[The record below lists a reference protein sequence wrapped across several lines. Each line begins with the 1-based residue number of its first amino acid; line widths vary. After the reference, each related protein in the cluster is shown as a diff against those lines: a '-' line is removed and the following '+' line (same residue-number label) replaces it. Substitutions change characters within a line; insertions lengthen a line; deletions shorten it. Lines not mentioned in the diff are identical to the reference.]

1 MTIPHPRFQ
10 GIWLPLVSP
19 FQDGKL
25 DEAALRRLVRAYAGR
40 VDGFVLG
47 ATTGEGLALSA
58 DELRLIV
65 QCAAEELESSRAPT
79 PILVG
84 LAGAVTSAV
93 VQSLRTTETWP
104 VDGFLVTCPYYVRPS
119 QEGLRLHFE
128 AIAAGTDKDLLV
140 YNIPYRTGVNL
151 QNDTLLRLAEQR
163 NIVGVKDCCADHAQ
177 TEDLINRK
185 PPGFSVL
192 AGDDASLARS
202 LRAGADGG
210 VAASAHLDPEGFRRL
225 RALEAEGRQAEA
237 DALWNDLA
245 TIPELLFAEPS
256 PAPLKHRLW
265 RMGLIGSPEVRL
277 PMIPVSDDLALRL
290 DQVLGRQGGAS
301 GA

>member
-1 MTIPHPRFQ
+1 MTNPHPRFQ

-58 DELRLIV
+58 DELCLIV
-65 QCAAEELESSRAPT
+65 QCAAEELEIARAPT

-245 TIPELLFAEPS
+245 SIPELLFAEPS

-290 DQVLGRQGGAS
+290 DQVLERQDGAS

>member
-1 MTIPHPRFQ
+1 MTNPRPRFQ

-225 RALEAEGRQAEA
+225 RALETEGRQAEA

>member
-65 QCAAEELESSRAPT
+65 QCAAEELEIARAPT

-93 VQSLRTTETWP
+93 VQSLRATETWP

-151 QNDTLLRLAEQR
+151 QNDTLLRLAKQR

-245 TIPELLFAEPS
+245 SIPELLFAEPS